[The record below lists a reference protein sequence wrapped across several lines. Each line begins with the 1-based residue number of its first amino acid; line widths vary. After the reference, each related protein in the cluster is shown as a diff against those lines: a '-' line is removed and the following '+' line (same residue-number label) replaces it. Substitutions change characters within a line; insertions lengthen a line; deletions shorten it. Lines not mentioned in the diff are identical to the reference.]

1 MTSLSF
7 LAILKVGYFVDRCVV
22 PLRGCGAATVTLDR
36 AERAMVMAMAKN
48 RVHLKI
54 GGSAY
59 TVLTDDAPE
68 YVEELAEELDKEMR
82 SIINENPSLSV
93 TQAAVL
99 TALDKADT
107 CKKSTASSDNLRAQI
122 KDYLEDSARARM
134 EVDVARREIE
144 RLNREIRRRT
154 RVVGTFP
161 DGNSAL
167 MLVCARL
174 RHVAGTQWGNKKYMN
189 MKHLEAALDDASIA
203 G

>member
-22 PLRGCGAATVTLDR
+22 PLRGCSAATVTLDR

-144 RLNREIRRRT
+144 RLNREI
-154 RVVGTFP
+154 
-161 DGNSAL
+161 SS
-167 MLVCARL
+167 L
-174 RHVAGTQWGNKKYMN
+174 RERIAENK
-189 MKHLEAALDDASIA
+189 
-203 G
+203 

>member
-1 MTSLSF
+1 
-7 LAILKVGYFVDRCVV
+7 
-22 PLRGCGAATVTLDR
+22 
-36 AERAMVMAMAKN
+36 MAMAKN

-189 MKHLEAALDDASIA
+189 MKHLEAAVEDASIA

>member
-1 MTSLSF
+1 M
-7 LAILKVGYFVDRCVV
+7 
-22 PLRGCGAATVTLDR
+22 RGCGAATVTLDR

-68 YVEELAEELDKEMR
+68 YVEELAEELDK
-82 SIINENPSLSV
+82 
-93 TQAAVL
+93 
-99 TALDKADT
+99 ADT

-144 RLNREIRRRT
+144 RLNREI
-154 RVVGTFP
+154 
-161 DGNSAL
+161 SS
-167 MLVCARL
+167 L
-174 RHVAGTQWGNKKYMN
+174 RERIAENK
-189 MKHLEAALDDASIA
+189 
-203 G
+203 

>member
-107 CKKSTASSDNLRAQI
+107 CKKSTASSDHLRAQI

-144 RLNREIRRRT
+144 RLNREI
-154 RVVGTFP
+154 
-161 DGNSAL
+161 SS
-167 MLVCARL
+167 L
-174 RHVAGTQWGNKKYMN
+174 RERIAENK
-189 MKHLEAALDDASIA
+189 
-203 G
+203 

>member
-1 MTSLSF
+1 MTSVSF

-107 CKKSTASSDNLRAQI
+107 CKKCTASSDNLRAQI

-144 RLNREIRRRT
+144 RLNREI
-154 RVVGTFP
+154 
-161 DGNSAL
+161 SS
-167 MLVCARL
+167 L
-174 RHVAGTQWGNKKYMN
+174 RERIAENK
-189 MKHLEAALDDASIA
+189 
-203 G
+203 

>member
-1 MTSLSF
+1 MNKSLHFETCKDFPPGGREFGLTSLSF

-93 TQAAVL
+93 TQAALRWTRQTPAKNPPLPL
-99 TALDKADT
+99 TICVPRSRIIWRTAPAPEWKWMWRAVRLSG
-107 CKKSTASSDNLRAQI
+107 STGR
-122 KDYLEDSARARM
+122 SAPC
-134 EVDVARREIE
+134 V
-144 RLNREIRRRT
+144 
-154 RVVGTFP
+154 
-161 DGNSAL
+161 SAL
-167 MLVCARL
+167 QRIS
-174 RHVAGTQWGNKKYMN
+174 KY
-189 MKHLEAALDDASIA
+189 AI
-203 G
+203 

>member
-1 MTSLSF
+1 M
-7 LAILKVGYFVDRCVV
+7 
-22 PLRGCGAATVTLDR
+22 RGCGAATVTLDR

-82 SIINENPSLSV
+82 SII
-93 TQAAVL
+93 
-99 TALDKADT
+99 KADT

-144 RLNREIRRRT
+144 RLNREI
-154 RVVGTFP
+154 
-161 DGNSAL
+161 SS
-167 MLVCARL
+167 L
-174 RHVAGTQWGNKKYMN
+174 RERIAENK
-189 MKHLEAALDDASIA
+189 
-203 G
+203 

>member
-1 MTSLSF
+1 
-7 LAILKVGYFVDRCVV
+7 
-22 PLRGCGAATVTLDR
+22 
-36 AERAMVMAMAKN
+36 MVMAMAKN

-68 YVEELAEELDKEMR
+68 YVEELAEGVGKEMR
-82 SIINENPSLSV
+82 SIISLSV

-144 RLNREIRRRT
+144 RLNREI
-154 RVVGTFP
+154 
-161 DGNSAL
+161 SS
-167 MLVCARL
+167 L
-174 RHVAGTQWGNKKYMN
+174 RERIAENK
-189 MKHLEAALDDASIA
+189 
-203 G
+203 

>member
-1 MTSLSF
+1 MIEKDGKSFPIRLSPYDLQYKDYPPGGREFGLTSLSF

-144 RLNREIRRRT
+144 RLNREI
-154 RVVGTFP
+154 
-161 DGNSAL
+161 SS
-167 MLVCARL
+167 L
-174 RHVAGTQWGNKKYMN
+174 RERPCGLPGRAD
-189 MKHLEAALDDASIA
+189 L
-203 G
+203 

>member
-1 MTSLSF
+1 MW
-7 LAILKVGYFVDRCVV
+7 
-22 PLRGCGAATVTLDR
+22 GCGAATVTLDR

-189 MKHLEAALDDASIA
+189 MKHLEAVFEDASIA

>member
-107 CKKSTASSDNLRAQI
+107 CKKFTASSDNLRAQI

-144 RLNREIRRRT
+144 RLNREI
-154 RVVGTFP
+154 
-161 DGNSAL
+161 SS
-167 MLVCARL
+167 L
-174 RHVAGTQWGNKKYMN
+174 RERIAENK
-189 MKHLEAALDDASIA
+189 
-203 G
+203 

>member
-1 MTSLSF
+1 
-7 LAILKVGYFVDRCVV
+7 
-22 PLRGCGAATVTLDR
+22 
-36 AERAMVMAMAKN
+36 MVMAMAKN

-134 EVDVARREIE
+134 EEDVARREIE
-144 RLNREIRRRT
+144 RLNREIRRRI
-154 RVVGTFP
+154 RVVGCFP
-161 DGNSAL
+161 DGNAAL

-174 RHVAGTQWGNKKYMN
+174 RHVACTQWGNKKYMN
-189 MKHLEAALDDASIA
+189 MKHLETVVDDASIA

>member
-1 MTSLSF
+1 MW
-7 LAILKVGYFVDRCVV
+7 
-22 PLRGCGAATVTLDR
+22 GCGAATVTLDR

-154 RVVGTFP
+154 RVVDTFP

-167 MLVCARL
+167 MLICARL
-174 RHVAGTQWGNKKYMN
+174 RHGAGTQWGNKKYMN
-189 MKHLEAALDDASIA
+189 MKHLEAALEDASIA

>member
-1 MTSLSF
+1 M
-7 LAILKVGYFVDRCVV
+7 
-22 PLRGCGAATVTLDR
+22 RGCGAATVTLDR

-93 TQAAVL
+93 TQAA
-99 TALDKADT
+99 DT

-144 RLNREIRRRT
+144 RLNREI
-154 RVVGTFP
+154 
-161 DGNSAL
+161 SS
-167 MLVCARL
+167 L
-174 RHVAGTQWGNKKYMN
+174 RERIAENK
-189 MKHLEAALDDASIA
+189 
-203 G
+203 